1 VAQENFMSYEYSLE
15 EINKGQAKINFQ
27 LVAVDQK
34 TISALKD
41 ILGIIKNIAAVPALA
56 AHLRDL
62 DVSSIEKVLDDAMV
76 QSNGVADII
85 PPGCQA
91 PPY

>member
-1 VAQENFMSYEYSLE
+1 MSYEYSLE